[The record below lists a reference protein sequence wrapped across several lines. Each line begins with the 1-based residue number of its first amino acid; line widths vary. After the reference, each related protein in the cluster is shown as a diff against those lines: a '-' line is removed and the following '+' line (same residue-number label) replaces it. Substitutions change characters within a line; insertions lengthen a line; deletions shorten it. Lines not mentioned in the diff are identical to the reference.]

1 MLFEADGAQVDS
13 SVQTQPEE
21 ATAETK
27 FEVTEHPSPATHTEE
42 STKDMEHPQPYGHHE
57 EVVHTSPKPYGAQ
70 ENVVERSDPSAAFDH
85 SDFERELSHFNVN
98 NLKRNIRY

>member
-70 ENVVERSDPSAAFDH
+70 ENVMEM
-85 SDFERELSHFNVN
+85 DFERELSHFNVN
-98 NLKRNIRY
+98 NLKRNLRY